1 MRLKGEEA
9 SDFRRSRIV
18 DLSKQGKTQQAIAEV
33 LGCSQAW
40 VSKVL
45 KQAKSGLPYTRKP
58 RGKVALLTKEQFAQL
73 AEHLKQGA
81 IAHGFE
87 TDNWTRERVCVLIDQ
102 KFRVRYHPAHA
113 SNILSKIG
121 FTRQKPKRKDYRRDA
136 AENEAW
142 LKEKL
147 PAAQKKPG
155 KKGG

>member
-1 MRLKGEEA
+1 VQTA
-9 SDFRRSRIV
+9 
-18 DLSKQGKTQQAIAEV
+18 
-33 LGCSQAW
+33 
-40 VSKVL
+40 L
-45 KQAKSGLPYTRKP
+45 KQARSGLPYTRKP

-73 AEHLKQGA
+73 ADYLKQGA

-87 TDNWTRERVCVLIDQ
+87 TDNWTRERVCTLIDQ

-142 LKEKL
+142 LKERL